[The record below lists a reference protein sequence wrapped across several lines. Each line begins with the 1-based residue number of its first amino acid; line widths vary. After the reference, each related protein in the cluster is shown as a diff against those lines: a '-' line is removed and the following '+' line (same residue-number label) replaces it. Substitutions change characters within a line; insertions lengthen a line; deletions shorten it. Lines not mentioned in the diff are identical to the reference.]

1 MCAVS
6 VALRASARIADAR
19 RASRSAIV
27 PIAASTSLV
36 SAPAGAA
43 RSVSAAYPIPSDS
56 LPFAS
61 LRKRTTAASSGVLAG
76 SRRCTRTMVGRM

>member
-1 MCAVS
+1 MCAVN

-27 PIAASTSLV
+27 PIAARISLV

-43 RSVSAAYPIPSDS
+43 RKASAAYPIPSDS
-56 LPFAS
+56 LPLPS
-61 LRKRTTAASSGVLAG
+61 RRKRTIAASSGVLAAS
-76 SRRCTRTMVGRM
+76 SR